1 MVNRHSN
8 CAAARGYRFL
18 IWLRQALMLM
28 AWIHHPICSHS
39 VSRRRSGRG
48 YGSTPTLQST
58 LTAIHSCLKP
68 DGVLL
73 IDLDEPDIPVM
84 EKYLGKFKQV
94 SQGDTRLR
102 FAMTSLEKDEES
114 RTLRIGMRYEREAPD
129 GTLEV
134 TESVWL
140 RRLWRLDQFL
150 QQLDQNGFERLDET
164 PISAGLTQIC
174 VRTRNPSTE
183 KF

>member
-1 MVNRHSN
+1 M
-8 CAAARGYRFL
+8 
-18 IWLRQALMLM
+18 
-28 AWIHHPICSHS
+28 
-39 VSRRRSGRG
+39 
-48 YGSTPTLQST
+48 QST